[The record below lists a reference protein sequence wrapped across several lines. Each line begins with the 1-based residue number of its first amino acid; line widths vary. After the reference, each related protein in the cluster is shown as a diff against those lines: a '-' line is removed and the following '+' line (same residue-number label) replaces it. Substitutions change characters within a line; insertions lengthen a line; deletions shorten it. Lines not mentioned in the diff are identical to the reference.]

1 MSSLTIHKDMTHII
15 HKHNFITSISVEIL
29 LHGSNQ
35 CKFTVNKQLCD
46 AVHIFIKKNSKRL

>member
-15 HKHNFITSISVEIL
+15 HNFITSISVENL

-35 CKFTVNKQLCD
+35 CKFTVNKQFFD
-46 AVHIFIKKNSKRL
+46 AVHIFI